1 MDWTALAL
9 SLRLAAITTVILLAL
24 GLPLAWWLATT
35 RLRARPIVDAVVA
48 AGPDA
53 ILLGP
58 ARLRRAVVS
67 RLQRA
72 AG

>member
-1 MDWTALAL
+1 V
-9 SLRLAAITTVILLAL
+9 SGVHE
-24 GLPLAWWLATT
+24 
-35 RLRARPIVDAVVA
+35 RAIVDAVVA

-53 ILLGP
+53 ILLSP
-58 ARLRRAVVS
+58 PKLRRAVVS